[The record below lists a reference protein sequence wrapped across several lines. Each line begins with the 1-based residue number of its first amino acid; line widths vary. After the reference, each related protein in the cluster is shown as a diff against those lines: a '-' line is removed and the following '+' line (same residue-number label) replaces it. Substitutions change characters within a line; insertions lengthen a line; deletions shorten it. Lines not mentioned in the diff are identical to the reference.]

1 MVSSHCF
8 NFHNHIS
15 CREDEIIESKTDACF
30 SFMSST
36 EKSAFF
42 YLNRYRYYHQKLVI
56 EYESCYQLHSFFIE
70 WNESYFH
77 CLEKRALRFLF
88 LSETVFHTKHDRL
101 NAAYLCPNMII
112 TLLHH
117 KCLY

>member
-56 EYESCYQLHSFFIE
+56 ECESFYQLHSFFIE

-77 CLEKRALRFLF
+77 YRKRVLRFLF
-88 LSETVFHTKHDRL
+88 LSETVFLTKYDGL
-101 NAAYLCPNMII
+101 NVTYL
-112 TLLHH
+112 
-117 KCLY
+117 